1 MSTPDTL
8 LTSIGIIKE
17 ERNFVTVLNDSDKTA
32 PPTEDDAGDR
42 GTPVMHGPQYLTGMR
57 LFVVFCSLLL
67 SVLLTNLDQTIVAT
81 SLPRIVSVFDALD
94 LAIWVAAAY
103 FLTQAGLMLCVG
115 QLTNTVPIKTV
126 YIASVIIFE
135 VGSVICGAAQ
145 SMQVLIFGRAVA
157 GAGAAGITICSI
169 GTISTFTRME
179 VRSKLFGCFGT
190 VLAVAA
196 IVGPILGGAFTDHVS
211 WRWCFYI
218 NLPLGGISVV
228 IMCVWLPYHQPD
240 TSSLLGQSI
249 FYRFNY
255 TLDWVGTVL
264 CLGFSACLLL
274 GLEWGG
280 AVKPWN
286 SAAVITPLCI
296 LGVLVILFLLWE
308 GYRGVNALVP
318 YSLFYRRTQCGACLE
333 AFWLLTAHIVL
344 VYYLPLWY
352 QINGRDSIQSGI
364 DIIPLMLS
372 FIVASGIAAWFTT
385 TTGRYWHIMLLSP
398 LITVVGAVLLFE
410 TNSDTSAAKMLG
422 YQILAGAGVG
432 GSFQLS
438 FMAVQAEWADEP
450 QHTTRASAVLTFVS
464 YFGAILGL
472 GIAGAI
478 YNNQLGRELSH
489 VPGLSTELIST
500 LKESVTVISTLP
512 DGIRDE
518 VRAASAR
525 ALRGIF
531 VIPLVC
537 SVMAAVSALAIR
549 DYDLRERAKLVSG
562 ESANAVPVV

>member
-1 MSTPDTL
+1 MPTPDTL

-135 VGSVICGAAQ
+135 VGSVICGA
-145 SMQVLIFGRAVA
+145 VLIFGRAVA
-157 GAGAAGITICSI
+157 GAGAAG
-169 GTISTFTRME
+169 
-179 VRSKLFGCFGT
+179 SKLFGCFGT

-249 FYRFNY
+249 FYRLNY

-344 VYYLPLWY
+344 VVLY
-352 QINGRDSIQSGI
+352 
-364 DIIPLMLS
+364 
-372 FIVASGIAAWFTT
+372 AEE

-410 TNSDTSAAKMLG
+410 TNSDTSPAKMLG

-432 GSFQLS
+432 QWAEGKTHGSNNIRIT
-438 FMAVQAEWADEP
+438 QAEWADET
-450 QHTTRASAVLTFVS
+450 QHTTRASAVLVS
-464 YFGAILGL
+464 PSELVAIGEEAHSVVDVRLLLWSYTRFG
-472 GIAGAI
+472 
-478 YNNQLGRELSH
+478 LGRELSH

-500 LKESVTVISTLP
+500 LKESVTVIATLP

-549 DYDLRERAKLVSG
+549 DYDLQERAKLVSG